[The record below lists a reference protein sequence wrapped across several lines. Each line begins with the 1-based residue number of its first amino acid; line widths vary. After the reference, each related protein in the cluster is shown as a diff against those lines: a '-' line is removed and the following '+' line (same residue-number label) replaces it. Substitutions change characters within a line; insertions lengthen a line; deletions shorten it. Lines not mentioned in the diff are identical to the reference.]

1 VFQSGL
7 SEWISTSAV
16 SGMSSL
22 GVAAQRGAV
31 SLTAVFV
38 KQDQAEE
45 AREHILLHREFLRFH

>member
-1 VFQSGL
+1 
-7 SEWISTSAV
+7 
-16 SGMSSL
+16 MSSL